1 MRSWLSGRACWY
13 SLAVALCAFAL
24 VSCARQDR
32 HAVRTG
38 AEVTG
43 RSTAEAKALWARN
56 VAATEGTPIRAIAT
70 VTRHTT
76 PSVGKPNQTTTVLDL
91 LESRNGKYRLTYR
104 SPSVAQ
110 GRVVISDGKS
120 VWQYEPKSNIVF
132 KRSVNSDLQAMCDAQ
147 SAEDAWVREVEK
159 GNVLLSGRS
168 CDVLLLKG
176 QNGLLVE
183 RRWIDRQ
190 TARTVRLEEYDDQGC
205 VRRTV
210 DLRDITVSP
219 RVDDKAF
226 MPVFPGARH
235 LESIASLAADV
246 KKEARLLG
254 LPSAIG
260 GLRLRSVITPRA
272 REGTSEE
279 TAHCV
284 YTYGPRSISVFVSPA
299 GSVAAQPVLV
309 SGKDWR
315 DVQLDNDVTV
325 SAQEKDGRSAV
336 SWIRERRHYVAVARM
351 PLDQLLPAVGSLSH

>member
-13 SLAVALCAFAL
+13 SLAVALCACAL

-32 HAVRTG
+32 HAVRIG

-76 PSVGKPNQTTTVLDL
+76 PNVGKPNQTTTVLDL

-104 SPSVAQ
+104 SPSVAR

-132 KRSVNSDLQAMCDAQ
+132 KRSVNSDLQAMRDAQ
-147 SAEDAWVREVEK
+147 SAEDAWVREIEK
-159 GNVLLSGRS
+159 RSVMLSGLS

-176 QNGLLVE
+176 QNGSMVE

-190 TARTVRLEEYDDQGC
+190 TARTVRLEEYDDQGS
-205 VRRTV
+205 VRRQV
-210 DLRDITVSP
+210 DLRDIAVSP
-219 RVDDKAF
+219 RVGDKAF
-226 MPVFPGARH
+226 SPVFPGAHH
-235 LESIASLAADV
+235 LESA
-246 KKEARLLG
+246 ARLAPDVTREASRLG

-260 GLRLRSVITPRA
+260 GMRLRSVITPRA

-279 TAHCV
+279 THCV

-351 PLDQLLPAVGSLSH
+351 PLDQLLPAVGNLSR